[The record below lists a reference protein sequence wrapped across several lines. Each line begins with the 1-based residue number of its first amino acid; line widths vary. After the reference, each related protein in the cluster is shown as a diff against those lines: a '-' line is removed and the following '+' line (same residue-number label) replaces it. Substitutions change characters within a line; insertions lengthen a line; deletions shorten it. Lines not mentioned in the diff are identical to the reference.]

1 MRSPVPDY
9 LDEVLQA
16 CGGIQGEPADYI
28 PELAKVD
35 PSLSA
40 VALSTVD
47 DAHHSAGD
55 AEHRFTIQSM
65 SKPFAYAVAI
75 EHLGWDAVHAKIDVE
90 PSGEAF
96 NEISV
101 DSETGRPHNAMINAG
116 AIATAGLVGSF
127 ERFADFASRLA
138 GRELEVDEAVY
149 ESEMGSTHRNL
160 ALAHLMAAYG
170 IVEDPRDAVERYVRQ
185 CSLAV
190 DVRDLSRMAATLANG
205 GMNPET
211 GERIMAER
219 TTRQVLSVMA
229 TCGMYDAAGDW
240 LSTVGIP
247 AKSGVSGGIIGVLP
261 GQVGVAVFSPGLDA
275 HGNSARGVEMMRR
288 LSDDMGMHLM
298 NPGRPSRSALAD
310 VRVEDGTTVYVL
322 GGDLLFASAES
333 LIRHLVEHPPETS
346 EVVFDISRVDEVTDV
361 GRRMAAEARRRLEL
375 DGLGVTVIDFEGS
388 DRLAQ
393 PSS

>member
-16 CGGIQGEPADYI
+16 CGDVGGEPADYI
-28 PELAKVD
+28 PELAKAD
-35 PSLSA
+35 PDLA
-40 VALSTVD
+40 AIALSTVD

-55 AEHRFTIQSM
+55 REHRFTIQSM

-75 EHLGWDAVHAKIDVE
+75 EHLGYDAVHAKIDVE

-96 NEISV
+96 NEISL

-116 AIATAGLVGSF
+116 AIATAALVGSF
-127 ERFADFASRLA
+127 ERFVDFASKLA
-138 GRELEVDEAVY
+138 GRDLEVDEAVF
-149 ESEMGSTHRNL
+149 ESEMGSVHRNL

-170 IVEDPRDAVERYVRQ
+170 IVDEPVEAVERYVRQ
-185 CSLAV
+185 CSLSV

-205 GMNPET
+205 GIQPET
-211 GERIMAER
+211 GERLMAEA
-219 TTRQVLSVMA
+219 TARQVLSVMA

-247 AKSGVSGGIIGVLP
+247 AKSGVAGGIIGVLP

-288 LSDDMGMHLM
+288 LSTDMGMHLM

-310 VRVEDGTTVYVL
+310 VRVEDDTTVYVL

-333 LIRHLVEHPPETS
+333 LIRHLVQHPPQTTQ
-346 EVVFDISRVDEVTDV
+346 VVLDISRVDEVTDV
-361 GRRMAAEARRRLEL
+361 GRRMAVEAKRRLEL
-375 DGLGVTVIDFEGS
+375 DGLSVSITDVEGS
-388 DRLAQ
+388 ARLG
-393 PSS
+393 

>member
-16 CGGIQGEPADYI
+16 CGGFEGAPADYI

-40 VALSTVD
+40 IAVSTVD

-75 EHLGWDAVHAKIDVE
+75 EHLGWDAVHARIDVE

-127 ERFADFASRLA
+127 ERFAEFASKLA
-138 GRELEVDEAVY
+138 GRELELDEAVY
-149 ESEMGSTHRNL
+149 ESEMGSVHRNL

-170 IVEDPRDAVERYVRQ
+170 VVEDPVDAVERYVRQ

-205 GMNPET
+205 GVQPET
-211 GERIMAER
+211 GERLMAEA
-219 TTRQVLSVMA
+219 TARQVLSVMA

-310 VRVEDGTTVYVL
+310 VRVEDDATTYVL

-333 LIRHLVEHPPETS
+333 LIRHLVENPPETQR
-346 EVVFDISRVDEVTDV
+346 VVFDIRRVDEVTDV
-361 GRRMAAEARRRLEL
+361 GRRMALEAKRRLEL
-375 DGLGVTVIDFEGS
+375 DGLSVTVTDL
-388 DRLAQ
+388 DDDARLI
-393 PSS
+393 

>member
-16 CGGIQGEPADYI
+16 CGDVGGEPADYI
-28 PELAKVD
+28 PELAKAD
-35 PSLSA
+35 PDLA
-40 VALSTVD
+40 AIALSTVD

-55 AEHRFTIQSM
+55 SEHRFTIQSM

-75 EHLGWDAVHAKIDVE
+75 EHLGYDAVHEKIDVE

-96 NEISV
+96 NEISL

-116 AIATAGLVGSF
+116 AIATAALVGSF
-127 ERFADFASRLA
+127 ERFVDFASKLA
-138 GRELEVDEAVY
+138 GRDLEVDEAVF
-149 ESEMGSTHRNL
+149 ESEMGSVHRNL

-170 IVEDPRDAVERYVRQ
+170 IVDEPVAAVERYVRQ
-185 CSLAV
+185 CSLSV

-205 GMNPET
+205 GIQPET
-211 GERIMAER
+211 GERLMAEA
-219 TTRQVLSVMA
+219 TARQVLSVMA

-247 AKSGVSGGIIGVLP
+247 AKSGVAGGIIGVLP

-288 LSDDMGMHLM
+288 LSTDMGMHLM

-310 VRVEDGTTVYVL
+310 VRVEDDTTVYVL

-333 LIRHLVEHPPETS
+333 LIRHLVQHPPQTTQ
-346 EVVFDISRVDEVTDV
+346 VVLDISRVDEVTDV
-361 GRRMAAEARRRLEL
+361 GRRMAVEAKRRLEL
-375 DGLGVTVIDFEGS
+375 DGLSVSITDVEGS
-388 DRLAQ
+388 ARLG
-393 PSS
+393 

>member
-16 CGGIQGEPADYI
+16 CGDVGGEPADYI
-28 PELAKVD
+28 PELAKAD
-35 PSLSA
+35 PDLA
-40 VALSTVD
+40 AIALSTVD

-55 AEHRFTIQSM
+55 SEHHFTIQSM

-75 EHLGWDAVHAKIDVE
+75 EHLGYDAVHAKIDVE

-96 NEISV
+96 NEISL

-116 AIATAGLVGSF
+116 AIATAALVGSF
-127 ERFADFASRLA
+127 ERFVDFASRLA
-138 GRELEVDEAVY
+138 GRDLEVDEAVF
-149 ESEMGSTHRNL
+149 ESEMGSVHRNL

-170 IVEDPRDAVERYVRQ
+170 IVDEPVAAVERYVRG
-185 CSLAV
+185 CSLSV

-205 GMNPET
+205 GIQPET
-211 GERIMAER
+211 GERLMAEA
-219 TTRQVLSVMA
+219 TARQVLSVMA

-247 AKSGVSGGIIGVLP
+247 AKSGVAGGIIGVLP

-288 LSDDMGMHLM
+288 LSTDMGMHLM

-310 VRVEDGTTVYVL
+310 VRVEDDTTVYVL

-333 LIRHLVEHPPETS
+333 LIRHLVQHPPQTTQ
-346 EVVFDISRVDEVTDV
+346 VVLDISRVDEVTDV
-361 GRRMAAEARRRLEL
+361 GRRMAVEAKRRLEL
-375 DGLGVTVIDFEGS
+375 DGLSVSITDVEGS
-388 DRLAQ
+388 ARLG
-393 PSS
+393 

>member
-16 CGGIQGEPADYI
+16 CGDVGGEPADYI
-28 PELAKVD
+28 PELAKAD
-35 PSLSA
+35 PDLAAIS
-40 VALSTVD
+40 LSTVD

-55 AEHRFTIQSM
+55 SEHRFTIQSM

-75 EHLGWDAVHAKIDVE
+75 EHLGYDAVHEKIDVE

-96 NEISV
+96 NEISL

-116 AIATAGLVGSF
+116 AIATAALVGSF
-127 ERFADFASRLA
+127 ERFVDFASRLA
-138 GRELEVDEAVY
+138 GRDLEVDEAVF
-149 ESEMGSTHRNL
+149 ESEMGSVHRNL

-170 IVEDPRDAVERYVRQ
+170 IVDEPVAAVERYVRG
-185 CSLAV
+185 CSLSV

-205 GMNPET
+205 GIQPET
-211 GERIMAER
+211 GERLMAEA
-219 TTRQVLSVMA
+219 TARQVLSVMA

-247 AKSGVSGGIIGVLP
+247 AKSGVAGGIIGVLP

-288 LSDDMGMHLM
+288 LSTDMGMHLM

-310 VRVEDGTTVYVL
+310 VRVEDDTTVYVL

-333 LIRHLVEHPPETS
+333 LIRHLVQHPPQTTQ
-346 EVVFDISRVDEVTDV
+346 VVLDISRVDEVTDV
-361 GRRMAAEARRRLEL
+361 GRRMAVEAKRRLEL
-375 DGLGVTVIDFEGS
+375 DGLSVSITDVEGS
-388 DRLAQ
+388 ARLG
-393 PSS
+393 

>member
-9 LDEVLQA
+9 LDEVLHA
-16 CGGIQGEPADYI
+16 CVDVTGEPADYI
-28 PELAKVD
+28 PELAKAD
-35 PSLSA
+35 PDLSA
-40 VALSTVD
+40 IAVSTVD

-55 AEHRFTIQSM
+55 REHRFTIQSM
-65 SKPFAYAVAI
+65 SKPFAYAVAL
-75 EHLGWDAVHAKIDVE
+75 EHLGMDAVHEKIGVE

-96 NEISV
+96 NEISLDPV
-101 DSETGRPHNAMINAG
+101 SGRPHNAMINAG
-116 AIATAGLVGSF
+116 AVATAGLVGSF
-127 ERFADFASRLA
+127 ERFAEFASRLA

-170 IVEDPRDAVERYVRQ
+170 IVEDPVDAVERYVRQ
-185 CSLAV
+185 CSLSV

-205 GMNPET
+205 GVQPES
-211 GERIMAER
+211 GERLMAER
-219 TTRQVLSVMA
+219 TTRQVLSVMT

-261 GQVGVAVFSPGLDA
+261 GQVGVAVFSPGLDP

-298 NPGRPSRSALAD
+298 NPGRPSRSALSD

-346 EVVFDISRVDEVTDV
+346 KVVLDISRVDEVTDV
-361 GRRMAAEARRRLEL
+361 GRRMVAEAKRRLEL
-375 DGLGVTVIDFEGS
+375 DGLVVTVADVDGAA
-388 DRLAQ
+388 RL
-393 PSS
+393 S